1 VKRYFSILLLPLLIA
16 AVVAAPFDVP
26 FTVDSAAKVLPL
38 RHWALLKA
46 RDGALVATL
55 YDHRTGLVSNQNDFQ
70 FDRGDQVQV
79 RFKEGWKSGDQVRT
93 GEKVATI
100 SSNRLGEELIKLRN
114 QLAVEEANLGVV
126 ASGQKPQVIGQS
138 EEEVNLAKADLALRK
153 QNLDRTR
160 QLHVDGLIPL
170 TQLEQAENTYNESL
184 ARLRIAEKSLQVQ
197 STGEKPEAV
206 SLALSRITSLRRE
219 IAFLEGKSNRY
230 VVNAPF
236 DGQVRFEI
244 TLEGER
250 LLVEDDS
257 TVILQIPLR
266 LRDRPFL
273 KQGQNVEVQLM
284 DNQITMMA
292 TILEVGSRVELL
304 NQEQV
309 VMVKAIAERETAP
322 PLTAVAVPCRI
333 VCGKVRVMEFL
344 KRSIRWQ

>member
-26 FTVDSAAKVLPL
+26 FTVESAAKVLPL
-38 RHWALLKA
+38 RQWALLKA

-79 RFKEGWKSGDQVRT
+79 QFREGWKTGDRARV

-100 SSNRLGEELIKLRN
+100 NSNRLSEELIRLRN
-114 QLAVEEANLGVV
+114 QLAVEQATLAVIS
-126 ASGQKPQVIGQS
+126 SGQKAQVIGQS
-138 EEEVNLAKADLALRK
+138 EEEINLAKSELALRK
-153 QNLDRTR
+153 QMLERTR
-160 QLHVDGLIPL
+160 QLQTDGLVSS
-170 TQLEQAENTYNESL
+170 TQLEEAEHTYNTSL
-184 ARLRIAEKSLQVQ
+184 ARVRIAEKSLQVQ

-206 SLALSRITSLRRE
+206 LLSQSRIASMQRE
-219 IAFLEGKSNRY
+219 IAFLDSKSKQY
-230 VVNAPF
+230 VVSAPF
-236 DGQVRFEI
+236 DGQVRFET

-257 TVILQIPLR
+257 AVILQIPLR

-273 KQGQNVEVQLM
+273 KQGQNIEVQLI
-284 DNQITMMA
+284 DSRTMLVA
-292 TILEVGSRVELL
+292 TILEIGTRVELL

-309 VMVKAIAERETAP
+309 VIARAISEREAAP
-322 PLTAVAVPCRI
+322 PFTAVAAPCRI
-333 VCGKVRVMEFL
+333 VCDKVRVLEFL
-344 KRSIRWQ
+344 KRTIRWQ